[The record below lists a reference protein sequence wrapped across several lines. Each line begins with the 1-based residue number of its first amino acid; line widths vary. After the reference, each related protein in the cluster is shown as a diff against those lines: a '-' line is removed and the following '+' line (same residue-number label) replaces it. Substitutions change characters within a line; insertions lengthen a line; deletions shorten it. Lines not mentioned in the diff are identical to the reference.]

1 KNVLNFMRHVTH
13 SIAVQV
19 IAAIIAPVV
28 SAAAFLPARV
38 AAPADESQRAEIFD
52 EVVFDKQVLR
62 GTAEDFER
70 QVVFGDHVAAKDA
83 LGQSLGKDAIRIV
96 NDEVLFSNILF
107 EILEENAE

>member
-1 KNVLNFMRHVTH
+1 MRHVTH
-13 SIAVQV
+13 SVAVQV

-28 SAAAFLPARV
+28 SATAFLPARV

-83 LGQSLGKDAIRIV
+83 LPESLGEDASRVV
-96 NDEVLFSNILF
+96 NDEVLFGHIPF
-107 EILEENAE
+107 AILEEN